1 MPPPSPH
8 LSLRERVLRQ
18 FSGPDFTHS
27 QVFALLI
34 PLVIDGAC
42 MVVMDVANTAIIS
55 SSGAAAISAVSTVA
69 QLHWLIVGTFIAI
82 ALGGTV
88 MVSQSFGRADRE
100 RMGRMA
106 AATLKGLLG
115 VVVVYTT
122 ILIIFHRPLAT
133 ALFGR
138 AEADVMAGIHVFF
151 LGHLIS
157 YPGRGLIIAANGI
170 LRGIGRTR
178 VTLALSL
185 ISNGLNIC
193 FNLILVLWLGLGIEG
208 LAIAVIASQYIGA
221 SVAVYLLHRR
231 RDQLN
236 LRRAYL
242 FSLDWT
248 SISRVF
254 ILSLPFIAE
263 DLFFNGGKL
272 VVQTFIVSFGTY
284 QMAAHAIVAS
294 WMRIGEIG
302 PQALSAALVPIV
314 GRSMGRG
321 DIAFARKITRTFV
334 ITGMIACLVVNVLL
348 LPVFPLAIRYFYHAP
363 VQTYTVLWIVYI
375 MGIVL
380 YPALFSASAIIPA
393 ALRSAGDGVYTT
405 IGSLTSMWVYRL
417 GVGYI
422 VSIALGFGL
431 IGLWAVW
438 MTEWGV
444 RALIFGLRYRGNRW
458 YQHNVLG

>member
-1 MPPPSPH
+1 MSPPSSPPRW
-8 LSLRERVLRQ
+8 RERILTQ
-18 FSGPDFTHS
+18 FSGPDFSHS

-69 QLHWLIVGTFIAI
+69 QLHWLIVGTFVAI

-88 MVSQSFGRADRE
+88 MVSQSFGRTDRD

-106 AATLKGLLG
+106 AATIKGLMG
-115 VVVVYTT
+115 VLLVYTT
-122 ILIIFHRPLAT
+122 ILLIFRRPLAT
-133 ALFGR
+133 ALFGG
-138 AEADVMAGIHVFF
+138 AEAEVLEGIHLFF

-170 LRGIGRTR
+170 LRGVGRTR

-185 ISNGLNIC
+185 ISNGLNIV
-193 FNLILVLWLGLGIEG
+193 FNLVLVLWMGLGIQG

-221 SVAVYLLHRR
+221 GVALYLLYRR
-231 RDQLN
+231 RTQLN
-236 LRRAYL
+236 LRREYL
-242 FSLDWT
+242 FNIDWA
-248 SISRVF
+248 SISRVL

-263 DLFFNGGKL
+263 DIFFNGGKL
-272 VVQTFIVSFGTY
+272 IIQTFIVSFGTY

-302 PQALSAALVPIV
+302 PQALAAALVPIV
-314 GRSMGRG
+314 GRSLGRG

-334 ITGMIACLVVNVLL
+334 ITGMAACLAVNVLL
-348 LPVFPLAIRYFYHAP
+348 LPVFPLAMRFFYHAP
-363 VQTYTVLWIVYI
+363 IQTYTLLWIVYI
-375 MGIVL
+375 MGIVF
-380 YPALFSASAIIPA
+380 YPLLFPASAIIPA

-405 IGSLTSMWVYRL
+405 IGSLASMWLYRL
-417 GVGYI
+417 AFGYLVAI
-422 VSIALGFGL
+422 VLGGGL

-444 RALIFGLRYRGNRW
+444 RTLVFGLRYRGNKW
-458 YQHNVLG
+458 YQHNVLA